1 MRRCA
6 LTPSLEDAL
15 PLSEEIE
22 RYLCVVLRL
31 DEGDSFIGF
40 DGQGGER
47 VYRLSRV
54 SGESAVSVAQSSW
67 WAVAEGAVTRG
78 RQSAPVGVC
87 YAVPK
92 GDKIDLVS
100 RQLTELGIDTLDL
113 WSAERSV
120 SVWRGDKAERKCS
133 RLNRVIAEAARQS
146 GRADLLKL
154 SAPRP
159 LKALITRHIDV
170 PLRLFLD
177 PHVELGWPSMEA
189 LSNTLN
195 PSLASASS
203 SHLKCV
209 LIVGPEG
216 GISPAEIET
225 LVSAGWIGVA
235 LSSPVLR
242 TETAAVVAS
251 AIALDRLGY
260 LS

>member
-1 MRRCA
+1 M
-6 LTPSLEDAL
+6 

-31 DEGDSFIGF
+31 DEGDPFIGF

-54 SGESAVSVAQSSW
+54 SEESSVSVAQPSW
-67 WAVAEGAVTRG
+67 WAVAEGLATRG

-113 WSAERSV
+113 WSSERSV
-120 SVWRGDKAERKCS
+120 SVWRGDKVERKLS

-159 LKALITRHIDV
+159 LKALIAQHIDV

-177 PHVELGWPSMEA
+177 PHVELGWPSMEER
-189 LSNTLN
+189 SNSLT
-195 PSLASASS
+195 PSLALGSVSG
-203 SHLKCV
+203 LKCV
-209 LIVGPEG
+209 LMVGPEG
-216 GISPAEIET
+216 GISPAEIEV
-225 LVSAGWIGVA
+225 LISAGWIGVA
-235 LSSPVLR
+235 FSSPVLR